1 METCAGYRPLCSS
14 ANRIALAEKGAPPMK
29 KFLASLLALM
39 MLFSTSL
46 ATAEEP
52 ATAPALTAPVAYSYE
67 ELTVGTLTP
76 LSGRFFTD
84 MWGTNTAD
92 MDVRML
98 LHAYNL
104 VEWKEA
110 QGNYGIDDSVVSGL
124 AVTADDAGNR
134 VYTVA
139 LYEDLRYSDNTPV
152 TAWDY
157 AFSIL
162 LSAAPEV
169 AAIGG
174 AVNGANYI
182 LGIDA
187 YRAGTADMIAGV
199 RVYSDYQLSITV
211 KAEYLPFFYE
221 LALMNVTPYP
231 IHVIAPGCSVR
242 DDGQGVYIQDGENA
256 AFTAELL
263 RETILNEETG
273 YLAHPSVV
281 SGPYVLTAY
290 DSASGTASFA
300 LNPNYKGNS
309 MGAKPSIAKL
319 TVKPVSQDTMMD
331 QLANGE
337 IGLLNK
343 VTNAEAIGGGMRLA
357 GQGLANTSNYA
368 RSGYS
373 FISFSCERPATA
385 SEAVRKAIALSFDKD
400 AFIAQTV
407 GNYGLR
413 VDGYYGIGQWMY
425 QLAQGTL
432 TAPLED
438 PGEDAT
444 AEERAA
450 YEEAV
455 TAYAQMSMDNIPVYN
470 LDVEAAARLLEED
483 GWTLNRN
490 GGAFDPAA
498 DDVRCKEID
507 GQLVALEL
515 TMLYPSNNDIAGV
528 MQTTLADNL
537 KQIGVALTLE
547 AKPFAELLRVYYR
560 QEERSCDMI
569 YMATNFAA
577 VFDPSATFAT
587 DDAYQGTDNRT
598 GIRDEALYDLA
609 VDMRQCEPGDVLN
622 YYRCW
627 LGFQQRFAEVLPTIP
642 VYSNVY
648 FDFAEPVLQ
657 DYAISA
663 NTSWA
668 QAIVGANLSDP
679 ANAPEETPGEDELIF
694 E

>member
-1 METCAGYRPLCSS
+1 
-14 ANRIALAEKGAPPMK
+14 MK
-29 KFLASLLALM
+29 KLLASLLALTM
-39 MLFSTSL
+39 MLGAAL
-46 ATAEEP
+46 AIAEEP
-52 ATAPALTAPVAYSYE
+52 DVSPEPTSPVAYSYD

-84 MWGTNTAD
+84 MWGANTAD
-92 MDVRML
+92 LDVRML

-110 QGNYGIDDSVVSGL
+110 QGNYGIDGSVVSGL

-139 LYEDLRYSDNTPV
+139 LYDDLQYSDGTPL

-169 AAIGG
+169 AEIGG

-182 LGIDA
+182 VGIDA
-187 YRAGTADMIAGV
+187 YRAGEADMIAGV
-199 RVYSDYQLSITV
+199 RVYSDYQMSITV
-211 KAEYLPFFYE
+211 KSEYLPFFYE

-231 IHVIAPGCSVR
+231 IHVIAPGCTVA
-242 DDGQGVYIQDGENA
+242 DDGQGVFVRDGEQA

-263 RETILNEETG
+263 RRTVLDEQTG
-273 YLAHPSVV
+273 YLSHPSVV

-290 DSASGTASFA
+290 DSAGGTASFA
-300 LNPNYKGNS
+300 LNPYYKGNS
-309 MGAKPSIAKL
+309 KGAKPSIAKL
-319 TVKPVSQDTMMD
+319 TVKTVSRDAMLD
-331 QLANGE
+331 QLARGE

-343 VTNAEAIGGGMRLA
+343 VTSAEAIDGGMELA

-368 RSGYS
+368 RSGHS
-373 FISFSCERPATA
+373 FISFSCERLAT
-385 SEAVRKAIALSFDKD
+385 SSSAVRKAIALSFDKD

-425 QLAQGTL
+425 QLAQGAL
-432 TAPLED
+432 AAPVEA
-438 PGEDAT
+438 PEEEAT

-450 YEEAV
+450 YEETMAL
-455 TAYAQMSMDNIPVYN
+455 YAQISMSQLPVYS
-470 LDVEAAARLLEED
+470 LDLEAAAHLLEED
-483 GWTLNRN
+483 GWTLNRE
-490 GGAFDPAA
+490 GKAFDPAA

-507 GQLVALEL
+507 GRLTALEL
-515 TMLYPSNNDIAGV
+515 TMLYPSDNDMADV
-528 MQTTLADNL
+528 MGTTLVDNL
-537 KQIGVALTLE
+537 RQIGVAMTLE
-547 AKPFAELLRVYYR
+547 ARPFPELLKAYYR
-560 QEERSCDMI
+560 QEERTCDMI
-569 YMATNFAA
+569 YMATNFAT
-577 VFDPSATFAT
+577 VFDPSATFST
-587 DDAYQGTDNRT
+587 EDAYQGTDNRT
-598 GIRDEALYDLA
+598 GIQDEQLYALA
-609 VDMRQCEPGDVLN
+609 VAMRQCEPGDVLT
-622 YYRCW
+622 YCQRW
-627 LGFQQRFAEVLPTIP
+627 MAFQQRFAELLPTIP

-657 DYAISA
+657 NYAISA
-663 NTSWA
+663 STSWA
-668 QAIVGANLSDP
+668 QAIVSAYLSDS
-679 ANAPEETPGEDELIF
+679 AEVPEDTEALGEDEIIF

>member
-1 METCAGYRPLCSS
+1 
-14 ANRIALAEKGAPPMK
+14 MK
-29 KFLASLLALM
+29 KILASLLALM
-39 MLFSTSL
+39 LLLGAAL
-46 ATAEEP
+46 AVAEEP
-52 ATAPALTAPVAYSYE
+52 AVSPEPASPVTYAYD

-92 MDVRML
+92 LDVRML

-124 AVTADDAGNR
+124 AVTEDNDGNR
-134 VYTVA
+134 VYTIA
-139 LYEDLRYSDNTPV
+139 LYDDLRYSDGTRI

-157 AFSIL
+157 AFSLL

-169 AAIGG
+169 AEIGG

-182 LGIDA
+182 VGIDA
-187 YRAGTADMIAGV
+187 YRAGEADMIAGV
-199 RVYSDYQLSITV
+199 RVYSDDQFSITV

-231 IHVIAPGCSVR
+231 IHVIAPGCTVA
-242 DDGQGVYIQDGENA
+242 DDGQGVFIRDGENA
-256 AFTAELL
+256 AFTADLL
-263 RETILNEETG
+263 RRTVLDEQTG
-273 YLAHPSVV
+273 YLSHPSVV
-281 SGPYVLTAY
+281 SGPYTLTAY

-309 MGAKPSIAKL
+309 KGAKPSIPTL
-319 TVKPVSQDTMMD
+319 TVKAVTRDTMMD
-331 QLANGE
+331 QLAKGE

-343 VTNAEAIGGGMRLA
+343 VTNAEAISSGMALA

-368 RSGYS
+368 RSGHS

-432 TAPLED
+432 AAPVEE
-438 PGEDAT
+438 PGEDASD
-444 AEERAA
+444 EERAA

-455 TAYAQMSMDNIPVYN
+455 AAYAQMTMDIIPVYN
-470 LDVEAAARLLEED
+470 LDLDAAARLLEED
-483 GWTLNRN
+483 GWTLNRD
-490 GGAFDPAA
+490 GKAFDPAA

-507 GQLVALEL
+507 GQLTALDL
-515 TMLYPSNNDIAGV
+515 TMLYPSDNDITAP
-528 MQTTLADNL
+528 MQTALADNL
-537 KQIGVALTLE
+537 RQIGVSLTLE
-547 AKPFAELLRVYYR
+547 AKPFAELLKVYYR
-560 QEERSCDMI
+560 QEERTCDMI
-569 YMATNFAA
+569 YMATNFAT

-587 DDAYQGTDNRT
+587 EDAYQGTDNRT
-598 GIRDEALYDLA
+598 GIRDKALYDLA
-609 VDMRQCEPGDVLN
+609 MDMRQCEPGDVLN
-622 YYRCW
+622 YYRYW

-648 FDFAEPVLQ
+648 FDFAVPVLQ
-657 DYAISA
+657 NYAISA
-663 NTSWA
+663 NISWA
-668 QAIVGANLSDP
+668 QAIVDAYLSDP
-679 ANAPEETPGEDELIF
+679 AEAPETTEALGEDEMIF